1 MHHTKQIKSFSGN
14 QEVFFAQFL
23 RKNVSLSVSNHK
35 RILFSSKKQLSS
47 LLLFAL
53 KIKLFD
59 KDKKHQ
65 LAVKI
70 VNDISKY
77 KTGLDRQA
85 KPVLNIS
92 EYKNVGQSDVAI
104 AGIYFPF

>member
-1 MHHTKQIKSFSGN
+1 MNSFCAN
-14 QEVFFAQFL
+14 FFLQKCL
-23 RKNVSLSVSNHK
+23 PLSLTNHK

-47 LLLFAL
+47 FLFAL

-92 EYKNVGQSDVAI
+92 EYKNVGQTDVAI